1 MISSLFNT
9 TFYNPLYNGIIL
21 LLNLLPWIDLG
32 LAIILFTL
40 IVKLILF
47 PLSQKSIRTQARIKS
62 IEPQIKAI
70 KEKYKDK
77 REQATKT
84 MELYKTEK
92 INPFS
97 GLFLIL
103 LQIPIIFALYFIFL
117 RAGFPE
123 VNTEILYS
131 FVKIP
136 EQINTVFLGFI
147 DISQKSFLLALVAG
161 ITQFFQARLSSPNLP
176 QQQNDKNERSLA
188 SDFAKSMSLQMR
200 YVFPVIIFF
209 IAWNISAAIA
219 LYLATSNIFMIG
231 QELYVK
237 KDVETEKNEKRR
249 NN

>member
-1 MISSLFNT
+1 
-9 TFYNPLYNGIIL
+9 
-21 LLNLLPWIDLG
+21 
-32 LAIILFTL
+32 
-40 IVKLILF
+40 
-47 PLSQKSIRTQARIKS
+47 
-62 IEPQIKAI
+62 
-70 KEKYKDK
+70 
-77 REQATKT
+77 